1 MIEVFEDSYR
11 FLSNFHPS
19 PIELGREYGY
29 RTYATVENFYQACK
43 TTDARKHDNIR
54 LQPTPGK
61 AKREGRKVEIRPDW
75 EQIKDK
81 VMLKGIRE
89 KFKLIDLRKKL
100 LDTGDEH
107 LQEGNFHGDKIWGCV
122 MENGEWVGEN
132 RLGNILMQVREEIR
146 ISESKNT

>member
-1 MIEVFEDSYR
+1 MIKGFQGEYR
-11 FLSNFHPS
+11 FLSNFYPS

-29 RTYATVENFYQACK
+29 RTYATVEHFYQACK
-43 TTDARKHDNIR
+43 TTDVREHDHIR
-54 LQPTPGK
+54 LQTTPGK

-81 VMLKGIRE
+81 VMLKGVRE

-100 LDTGDEH
+100 LDTGDEY

-122 MENGEWVGEN
+122 MENGVWVGEN
-132 RLGNILMQVREEIR
+132 RLGKILMQVREEIR
-146 ISESKNT
+146 DDI